1 MKFDDWSNHINA
13 LDKLKN
19 RLSRCF
25 SGAQREFLPP
35 LLPWKVAKTTIAL
48 VREKYLRVYQ
58 VPHLYLALWIAGLY
72 AYFVHNPLFLFVSS
86 LPFFGLL
93 WTRDRYHESF
103 AQWKTSSKNVDGFG
117 VPYMQLLAR
126 GFLEHASRN
135 FSEKDKGAAPL
146 TKDNLASVIKL
157 EKAGHDVLEI
167 NYGSSDIMRRVLQTS
182 VVATITFIVAEQG
195 KAHQLLDKV
204 SQSGHW
210 PLMVAYFALCA
221 FGLYYAAYIGE
232 AASKMPRRRF
242 LMVLNMAHEAW
253 PKGLESLE
261 PLPTPLAIDTAK
273 VGPGKGEPPPE
284 AALI

>member
-35 LLPWKVAKTTIAL
+35 LLPWKVAKTTITL
-48 VREKYLRVYQ
+48 VKEKYLRVYQ

-72 AYFVHNPLFLFVSS
+72 AYFVYNPLFLLVASV
-86 LPFFGLL
+86 PFFGLL
-93 WTRDRYHESF
+93 WTRDRYHQSF

-126 GFLEHASRN
+126 GFIEHASRN

-146 TKDNLASVIKL
+146 TKANLASVIKL

-182 VVATITFIVAEQG
+182 VVATITFIAAEQG

-204 SQSGHW
+204 SQSSQW
-210 PLMVAYFALCA
+210 PLMVAYVVLCA
-221 FGLYYAAYIGE
+221 FCLYYAAYVGE
-232 AASKMPRRRF
+232 AASKRPRRRF

-253 PKGLESLE
+253 PEGLEVLE
-261 PLPTPLAIDTAK
+261 PQPTPLAVGAAR
-273 VGPGKGEPPPE
+273 VGPGKKEPPPE